1 MRIGGGTRG
10 PLRVAAYPSP
20 GSQTRSSSHWAGS
33 RLSIPASRRIMSRS
47 CRRAARLACLTSS
60 CGLGPRSA
68 RNRSLA
74 LSRAVLAAFRAQVF
88 KAFHLKMR
96 TLLSDGNGQQLHV
109 VGAVATISAR
119 LGHRESICTSSA
131 MCGRAAESISAAAGS
146 LAVVAAHLLLC
157 PLSPCSFRLPGQVGL
172 DADFGT
178 RCFCSVS
185 CRIPMRSGLCAYGRS
200 GRDQGKK

>member
-74 LSRAVLAAFRAQVF
+74 PCWLRRLRGRRLCSSAAAPFAASWAEALRQRLRLRPRPFVCACCRSGAAPCGAACLSFLLALDGLAALPPPLRRAAAVF
-88 KAFHLKMR
+88 AFFE
-96 TLLSDGNGQQLHV
+96 
-109 VGAVATISAR
+109 AR
-119 LGHRESICTSSA
+119 PRFG
-131 MCGRAAESISAAAGS
+131 GRAAWSG
-146 LAVVAAHLLLC
+146 C
-157 PLSPCSFRLPGQVGL
+157 LPFQN
-172 DADFGT
+172 
-178 RCFCSVS
+178 
-185 CRIPMRSGLCAYGRS
+185 
-200 GRDQGKK
+200 

>member
-88 KAFHLKMR
+88 KAFHLKICVLYSPMAMASSCM
-96 TLLSDGNGQQLHV
+96 LLAPSRPFRRGSGIVNRSVRLRPC
-109 VGAVATISAR
+109 VGELLKAFLR
-119 LGHRESICTSSA
+119 L
-131 MCGRAAESISAAAGS
+131 
-146 LAVVAAHLLLC
+146 L
-157 PLSPCSFRLPGQVGL
+157 
-172 DADFGT
+172 
-178 RCFCSVS
+178 
-185 CRIPMRSGLCAYGRS
+185 GRS
-200 GRDQGKK
+200 QRSRPICSCVRCHHIQTASRSYTRALWYQSRVWGPDD